1 MITDE
6 INVLRAKLEQQIRD
20 NDPYESIYKTST
32 EIDKLLT
39 QYYQIENL
47 SKEV

>member
-6 INVLRAKLEQQIRD
+6 INVLRVKLEQQIRD
-20 NDPYESIYKTST
+20 NEPYESIYKTST

-39 QYYQIENL
+39 QYYKEQQL